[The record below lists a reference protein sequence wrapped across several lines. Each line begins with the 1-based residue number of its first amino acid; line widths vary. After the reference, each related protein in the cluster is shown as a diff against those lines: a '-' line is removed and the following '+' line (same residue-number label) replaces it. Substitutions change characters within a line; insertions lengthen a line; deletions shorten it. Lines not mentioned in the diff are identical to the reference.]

1 MNFTQL
7 QPIPMFANRT
17 TIEDAMDY
25 AYELNKGT
33 PDPSLLVAVS
43 VLYNTISDNYYL
55 MDKPVIED
63 EVMDVMDSARGV
75 YIPRDF
81 CAMLLSST
89 WVWYGVHNNTIS
101 YLESHDPYN
110 GDHYWDNWEQTLDNL
125 RVVIDDQVYMLH
137 QNCDLFLVPVD
148 IIDSPEFEEWSEA

>member
-1 MNFTQL
+1 MERIIIDVQSLFSSRDTL
-7 QPIPMFANRT
+7 QEAV
-17 TIEDAMDY
+17 DY
-25 AYELNKGT
+25 AFELNKHSDT
-33 PDPSLLVAVS
+33 NDVVTASMVLV
-43 VLYNTISDNYYL
+43 NTIGENYHL
-55 MDKPVIED
+55 IDKPVIED

-101 YLESHDPYN
+101 YLEGHDPYN
-110 GDHYWDNWEQTLDNL
+110 GEHYWDNWEQTLDNL

-148 IIDSPEFEEWSEA
+148 IIDSPEFEEWSEV